1 MESNS
6 KNKSNIDKDNST
18 DNNNNI
24 SRNMKGK
31 TLSLSQESDLSEFIR
46 ENNKLSSPVNNKN
59 IILLFFLYII

>member
-6 KNKSNIDKDNST
+6 KNKSNIDKDNSN

-59 IILLFFLYII
+59 IILLLFYI

>member
-6 KNKSNIDKDNST
+6 KNKPNIDKDNST

-59 IILLFFLYII
+59 IILLLFYI

>member
-59 IILLFFLYII
+59 IILFLFYI

>member
-1 MESNS
+1 MEFNS

>member
-31 TLSLSQESDLSEFIR
+31 TLSLQESDLSEFIR

-59 IILLFFLYII
+59 IILLLFYI

>member
-1 MESNS
+1 M
-6 KNKSNIDKDNST
+6 KK
-18 DNNNNI
+18 NNI

-59 IILLFFLYII
+59 IILLLFYI

>member
-59 IILLFFLYII
+59 IILLLFYI

>member
-59 IILLFFLYII
+59 IILLLFFI